1 MIHIP
6 QDKLEYLKNV
16 LLKKRAKLAEVRK
29 ENAQE
34 NPALDESRMDDNAS
48 SDTDA
53 REEVQLLHVEVVD
66 GEVNE
71 MLVRIDAALDRMV
84 KGTYGLTADGKEI
97 PLERLLVD
105 PTATSL
111 VK

>member
-1 MIHIP
+1 MKHIP
-6 QDKLEYLKNV
+6 QDTLLTLKNM
-16 LLKKRAKLAEVRK
+16 LLKKRAKLAEVRN

-34 NPALDESRMDDNAS
+34 NPALDDTRMDDNAS

-53 REEVQLLHVEVVD
+53 REEVQLLHTEVVG
-66 GEVNE
+66 GEVDE
-71 MLVRIDAALDRMV
+71 MLARVDAALDRMQQ
-84 KGTYGLTADGKEI
+84 GTYGLTADGQEI
-97 PLERLLVD
+97 PVARLLVD

>member
-1 MIHIP
+1 MTHIP
-6 QDKLEYLKNV
+6 QDKLDFLKQMLIN
-16 LLKKRAKLAEVRK
+16 KRAKLAQVRE

-34 NPALDESRMDDNAS
+34 SPALDDTRADDNS

-53 REEVQLLHVEVVD
+53 REEVQLLHTEVVGGKVD
-66 GEVNE
+66 E
-71 MLVRIDAALDRMV
+71 MLARIDAALDRIA

-97 PLERLLVD
+97 PVERLLVD

-111 VK
+111 VQ

>member
-1 MIHIP
+1 MTHIP
-6 QDKLEYLKNV
+6 QDKLEYLKNL

-29 ENAQE
+29 ENAE
-34 NPALDESRMDDNAS
+34 ESPALDDTRMDNNAS

-53 REEVQLLHVEVVD
+53 REEVQLLHTEVVG
-66 GEVNE
+66 GEVDG
-71 MLVRIDAALDRMV
+71 MLARIDAALDRMT

-97 PLERLLVD
+97 PLQRLLVD

>member
-1 MIHIP
+1 MTHIP
-6 QDKLEYLKNV
+6 QDKLDYLKK
-16 LLKKRAKLAEVRK
+16 LLMKKRAKLAEVRK
-29 ENAQE
+29 ENADE
-34 NPALDESRMDDNAS
+34 NPALDDTRLENNT

-53 REEVQLLHVEVVD
+53 REEVQLLHTEVVG
-66 GEVNE
+66 GEVDE
-71 MLVRIDAALDRMV
+71 MLARIDAALNRMA